1 MYVNCSLYLLQLS
14 SAQKWKNLHLKQ
26 CCRSVMLTSKELPFL
41 LKQILKMEFK
51 SILLYIVSPCR
62 KDGIADINPH
72 RPADKNNNKKT
83 NINRH
88 GVRRLGRA
96 EHTNAHKRHRSGHA
110 LTTVSMAHASVW
122 QKEIDAASQSI

>member
-1 MYVNCSLYLLQLS
+1 MELRISTHTDRLI
-14 SAQKWKNLHLKQ
+14 KKQ
-26 CCRSVMLTSKELPFL
+26 
-41 LKQILKMEFK
+41 
-51 SILLYIVSPCR
+51 
-62 KDGIADINPH
+62 
-72 RPADKNNNKKT
+72 KKT